1 MYIKCLYISRPQHWE
16 FISEKMYQWEN
27 NMFHAAYIPE
37 GEMIYNK
44 QISKS
49 GDNKGFVKC
58 SDLKGIIQFRETSS
72 PSPWQIL

>member
-1 MYIKCLYISRPQHWE
+1 MYIKCLYISSSQHSG

-27 NMFHAAYIPE
+27 NMFHQAYIPE

-58 SDLKGIIQFRETSS
+58 SDLKNVTQFRETSG
-72 PSPWQIL
+72 PWQIP

>member
-1 MYIKCLYISRPQHWE
+1 
-16 FISEKMYQWEN
+16 
-27 NMFHAAYIPE
+27 MFHEAYIPE

-58 SDLKGIIQFRETSS
+58 SDLKNVTQFRETSG
-72 PSPWQIL
+72 PWQIP